1 MRISCEHAEA
11 DSATSFQLRKVKAKT
26 LFPNVE
32 KRYRGIGG
40 DGAGRFVKCQLV
52 IPLM

>member
-1 MRISCEHAEA
+1 MLRQT
-11 DSATSFQLRKVKAKT
+11 DSATSFQLRQLEDKT

-32 KRYRGIGG
+32 ERYRGIGG
-40 DGAGRFVKCQLV
+40 DRAGRFVKCQLV